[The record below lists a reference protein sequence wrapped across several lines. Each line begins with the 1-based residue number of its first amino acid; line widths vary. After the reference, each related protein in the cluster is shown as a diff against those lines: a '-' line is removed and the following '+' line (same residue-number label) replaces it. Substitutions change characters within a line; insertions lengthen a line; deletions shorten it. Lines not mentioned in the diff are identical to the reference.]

1 MNLKCDGETAMA
13 QANTE
18 SSAIDGVR
26 NGQISSLHN
35 GEFPEKHAL
44 YQNDGWLYHAMFEHA
59 TIGIAYAELNGQLVL
74 VNRRYCD
81 IVGYTREELLTRDY
95 QSITHPD
102 DVELNATYLQQ
113 VLVGEA
119 QTHGIEKRYIR
130 KDGTVVWAS
139 LSVTVVHAQS
149 SEPTYFIAFI
159 EDITERK
166 QAEEERN
173 QLLAREQTA
182 LAEAA
187 AHASQLE
194 ATFDALADGVIV
206 YDREGHIQQV
216 NAAGREILGIEAQ
229 PDYSEHVLQERVS
242 LLEERLPQFRV
253 LDEQGIPLAKEQWP
267 VFRILNGEMLKG
279 KNAADIISQALDGRE
294 IQLSITGAPVRDTN
308 GQTVG
313 AVAIMRDVTER
324 RQLERR
330 THEALNALLAMAE
343 ALIVPASYGDVQ
355 ALLSEDENI
364 QESHVAKRLAEL
376 TRDVLNCQ
384 RVSITTIEPE
394 TSVLRARAVVGLS
407 PEQEQQWW
415 AEQEQQESRLSESS
429 DPELVARLQANEVL
443 QLDMTQLP
451 LNELPNPYGIHYML
465 IVPMSVGNQLVG
477 LLSLDNGG
485 ADQEYTSEEMGLAG
499 AVGTLVG
506 LVIERERLLR
516 ERAEAHANELA
527 LGEANRRMDEFL
539 GIACHELKTP
549 LAAIKGNVQLAER
562 RIKRLTSNANVTID
576 KMLPDLLENA
586 NRQTDRLARL
596 VNDLLDVSRIQAG
609 KLEMRPQL
617 YNLLDVVRDVVQ
629 AERLIHPTRSI
640 LLELPH
646 QKHVPVLVD
655 ADRIGQVLTNYLTN
669 ALKYSAEISSVR
681 ATVTVED
688 KVARV
693 AVRDKGPG
701 IPMEEQKRIWERF
714 HQVESIEVQSGS
726 GVGLGLGLYI
736 SRTIIE
742 RHHGT
747 VDVESVPGHGA
758 TFWFTLPIVEQS
770 EE

>member
-1 MNLKCDGETAMA
+1 MDLKYDREMAMA

-18 SSAIDGVR
+18 SSSMDGVR

-35 GEFPEKHAL
+35 GEFPEKHTL

-74 VNRRYCD
+74 VNQRYCD
-81 IVGYTREELLTRDY
+81 VVGYRREELLTRDY
-95 QSITHPD
+95 RSITHPD

-113 VLVGEA
+113 VLAGEA

-130 KDGTVVWAS
+130 KDGTVVWAT
-139 LSVTVVHAQS
+139 LSVTVVHDQS

-173 QLLAREQTA
+173 QLLAREQAA

-187 AHASQLE
+187 ARASQLE

-216 NAAGREILGIEAQ
+216 NAAAHEVLGVDAQ
-229 PDYSEHVLQERVS
+229 PDYSEHVLQDRVS

-253 LDEQGIPLAKEQWP
+253 LDEQGVPLPKEQWP

-279 KNAADIISQALDGRE
+279 KNAVDIISQALDGRE
-294 IQLSITGAPVRDTN
+294 VQLSITGAPVRDTN

-343 ALIVPASYGDVQ
+343 ALIVPASHADVQ
-355 ALLSEDENI
+355 ALLSEDENT

-384 RVSITTIEPE
+384 RVGITTVEPE

-407 PEQEQQWW
+407 SAQEQQWW
-415 AEQEQQESRLSESS
+415 AEQEQQESRLSDSS
-429 DPELVARLQANEVL
+429 DPELVARLRANEVV
-443 QLDMTQLP
+443 QLDMTQPP
-451 LNELPNPYGIHYML
+451 LNALPNPYGVHYVL

-477 LLSLDNGG
+477 ILSLDNGG
-485 ADQEYTSEEMGLAG
+485 ADQEYTSDEMGLAG

-527 LGEANRRMDEFL
+527 LREANRRMDEFL

-549 LAAIKGNVQLAER
+549 LAAIKGKVQLAGR
-562 RIKRLTSNANVTID
+562 RIKRLMDNATID
-576 KMLPDLLENA
+576 KMLSDLLENA
-586 NRQTDRLARL
+586 
-596 VNDLLDVSRIQAG
+596 
-609 KLEMRPQL
+609 
-617 YNLLDVVRDVVQ
+617 
-629 AERLIHPTRSI
+629 
-640 LLELPH
+640 
-646 QKHVPVLVD
+646 
-655 ADRIGQVLTNYLTN
+655 
-669 ALKYSAEISSVR
+669 
-681 ATVTVED
+681 
-688 KVARV
+688 
-693 AVRDKGPG
+693 
-701 IPMEEQKRIWERF
+701 
-714 HQVESIEVQSGS
+714 
-726 GVGLGLGLYI
+726 
-736 SRTIIE
+736 TIC
-742 RHHGT
+742 
-747 VDVESVPGHGA
+747 
-758 TFWFTLPIVEQS
+758 LM
-770 EE
+770 

>member
-1 MNLKCDGETAMA
+1 
-13 QANTE
+13 
-18 SSAIDGVR
+18 
-26 NGQISSLHN
+26 
-35 GEFPEKHAL
+35 
-44 YQNDGWLYHAMFEHA
+44 
-59 TIGIAYAELNGQLVL
+59 
-74 VNRRYCD
+74 
-81 IVGYTREELLTRDY
+81 
-95 QSITHPD
+95 
-102 DVELNATYLQQ
+102 
-113 VLVGEA
+113 
-119 QTHGIEKRYIR
+119 
-130 KDGTVVWAS
+130 
-139 LSVTVVHAQS
+139 
-149 SEPTYFIAFI
+149 
-159 EDITERK
+159 
-166 QAEEERN
+166 
-173 QLLAREQTA
+173 
-182 LAEAA
+182 
-187 AHASQLE
+187 
-194 ATFDALADGVIV
+194 
-206 YDREGHIQQV
+206 
-216 NAAGREILGIEAQ
+216 
-229 PDYSEHVLQERVS
+229 
-242 LLEERLPQFRV
+242 V
-253 LDEQGIPLAKEQWP
+253 LDEQGVPLPQEQWP

-279 KNAADIISQALDGRE
+279 KNAVDIISQALDGRE
-294 IQLSITGAPVRDTN
+294 VQLSITGAPVRDSN

-343 ALIVPASYGDVQ
+343 ALIVPASHADIQ

-384 RVSITTIEPE
+384 RVSITTVEPE
-394 TSVLRARAVVGLS
+394 TSVLRAKAVVGLS

-415 AEQEQQESRLSESS
+415 AEQEQQESRLSDSS
-429 DPELVARLQANEVL
+429 DPELVARLRANEVI
-443 QLDMTQLP
+443 QLDMTQPP
-451 LNELPNPYGIHYML
+451 LDALPNPYGVHYML

-477 LLSLDNGG
+477 ILSLDNSG
-485 ADQEYTSEEMGLAG
+485 ADQEYTSYEMGLAG

-516 ERAEAHANELA
+516 ERAEAHSNELA
-527 LGEANRRMDEFL
+527 LREANRRMDEFL

-576 KMLPDLLENA
+576 KLLPDLLENA

-629 AERLIHPTRSI
+629 AEQLIHPTRSI
-640 LLELPH
+640 LLELPP
-646 QKHVPVLVD
+646 QKHVPVRVD

-681 ATVTVED
+681 VTLTVED
-688 KVARV
+688 KVVRV

-701 IPMEEQKRIWERF
+701 IPVEEQKCIWERF
-714 HQVESIEVQSGS
+714 HQVEGIEVQSGS
-726 GVGLGLGLYI
+726 SVGLGLGLYI

-742 RHHGT
+742 RHHG
-747 VDVESVPGHGA
+747 VVGVESVPGHGA

-770 EE
+770 EG

>member
-1 MNLKCDGETAMA
+1 MNLKFDGETAMA
-13 QANTE
+13 RANTE
-18 SSAIDGVR
+18 SSSIDGVR
-26 NGQISSLHN
+26 NGQISSLHK
-35 GEFPEKHAL
+35 GEFPEKHTL
-44 YQNDGWLYHAMFEHA
+44 YQNDGWLYHTMFEHA

-74 VNRRYCD
+74 VNQRYCD

-95 QSITHPD
+95 RSITHPD
-102 DVELNATYLQQ
+102 DVELNATYLQR
-113 VLVGEA
+113 VLAGEA
-119 QTHGIEKRYIR
+119 QTYGIEKRYIR
-130 KDGTVVWAS
+130 KDGTVVWAG

-159 EDITERK
+159 EDITDRK

-173 QLLAREQTA
+173 QLLAREQAA

-187 AHASQLE
+187 ARASQLE
-194 ATFDALADGVIV
+194 ATFDALADGIIV

-216 NAAGREILGIEAQ
+216 NAAAHEVLGVDAQ
-229 PDYSEHVLQERVS
+229 PDYSEHVLEDRVS
-242 LLEERLPQFRV
+242 LLQERLPQFRV
-253 LDEQGIPLAKEQWP
+253 LDEQGVPLPKEQWP

-279 KNAADIISQALDGRE
+279 KNAVDIISQALDGRE
-294 IQLSITGAPVRDTN
+294 VQLSITGAPVRDTN

-343 ALIVPASYGDVQ
+343 ALIVPASHADMQ
-355 ALLSEDENI
+355 ALLSEDENT

-376 TRDVLNCQ
+376 TRDVLSCQ
-384 RVSITTIEPE
+384 RVGITTVEPE

-415 AEQEQQESRLSESS
+415 AEQEQQESRLSDSS
-429 DPELVARLQANEVL
+429 DPELVARLRANEVI
-443 QLDMTQLP
+443 QLDMTQPP
-451 LNELPNPYGIHYML
+451 LNTLPNPYGIHYML

-477 LLSLDNGG
+477 ILSLDNGG
-485 ADQEYTSEEMGLAG
+485 ADQEYTSDEMGLAG

-527 LGEANRRMDEFL
+527 LREANRRMDEFL

-562 RIKRLTSNANVTID
+562 RIKRLMDNATID

-609 KLEMRPQL
+609 KLEMRPEL

-629 AERLIHPTRSI
+629 AEQLIHPTRSI

-655 ADRIGQVLTNYLTN
+655 ADRIGQVVTNYLAN

-681 ATVTVED
+681 VTLTVED
-688 KVARV
+688 KVAWL

-701 IPMEEQKRIWERF
+701 IPVEEQKRIWERF
-714 HQVESIEVQSGS
+714 HQVEGIEVQSGS

-742 RHHGT
+742 RHHGM
-747 VDVESVPGHGA
+747 VGVESVPGYGA
-758 TFWFTLPIVEQS
+758 TFWCTLPIVEQS
-770 EE
+770 EG